1 MTRIVLVLLTIA
13 ALFASAVGMATAQVT
28 EPSGQVNVINGASTD
43 PVVVTAGGTEIANGL
58 TYGEDAVAATL
69 ASGNYEVVF
78 AGGSVDSSAPITVG
92 PVTAQTVVSGFGPDS
107 AQAYGVD
114 TAPIEAGMAKVTV
127 WNATEAIVDA
137 TVDGLA
143 PEEIAPGG
151 GLPTMVVAAGT
162 TVEIVID
169 GVARDVTAGADS
181 YTDVFAVDDTVDLKI
196 AVAVIASM
204 TDLIAG
210 LSPTPPDTTLPPPL
224 LVTIPDTAGETAA
237 DATTQLE
244 DAGFVV
250 TESFEQSDTVD
261 EGLVIRTQPAAGNEV
276 PEGSI
281 VDIVISA
288 GGELVIVPDVTG
300 QPASDAEVTIQDAG
314 LRISTQPESSIEV
327 DPGLVIATEPPA
339 DTEVEAGTTV
349 TMFISTGPARVVIPD
364 VTGETQ
370 EEATLILEDL
380 GLVVATV
387 EDASNEVED
396 GLVITTTPLAGTEV
410 DEGSTVTMTV
420 STGREDPGPNA
431 ASVAT
436 AISSSGILTVS
447 GINFLPDSV
456 AESVIIGT
464 NISASETVDAN
475 GLWQSELDMSS
486 LPGGTVYQLLVTG
499 TDAEGNAFEDV
510 QTVPSIPSEDS
521 GVPLWVWIVGGLLL
535 LAIVGVIIWL
545 VQRNE
550 DDAAA
555 ADGADSPSGTTGA

>member
-210 LSPTPPDTTLPPPL
+210 LSPTPPDTTVPPPL

-261 EGLVIRTQPAAGNEV
+261 QGLVIRTQPAAGNEV

-550 DDAAA
+550 GDGAA
-555 ADGADSPSGTTGA
+555 ADEAGTPSGTTEA

>member
-13 ALFASAVGMATAQVT
+13 ALIASAVGMATAQVT

-69 ASGNYEVVF
+69 ASGNYQVVF

-181 YTDVFAVDDTVDLKI
+181 YTDVFAVDDTVELKI
-196 AVAVIASM
+196 ALAVIPSM

-210 LSPTPPDTTLPPPL
+210 LSPTPPDTTVPPPL

-250 TESFEQSDTVD
+250 TESFEPSDTVD

-300 QPASDAEVTIQDAG
+300 QPASDAEVAIQDAG

-327 DPGLVIATEPPA
+327 DPGLVVATEPPA
-339 DTEVEAGTTV
+339 GTEVEAGTTV

-387 EDASNEVED
+387 EDASNEVEE
-396 GLVITTTPLAGTEV
+396 GLVITTTPLAGTQV
-410 DEGSTVTMTV
+410 DEGSTVTLTV

-464 NISASETVDAN
+464 NISASATVDAN

-545 VQRNE
+545 VQRDE
-550 DDAAA
+550 GDAAA
-555 ADGADSPSGTTGA
+555 AGDAGTPSGTPEA

>member
-1 MTRIVLVLLTIA
+1 MTRIALVVLTLA
-13 ALFASAVGMATAQVT
+13 ALFASVVGAATAQVT
-28 EPSGQVNVINGASTD
+28 EPSGQVNVVNGASTD
-43 PVVVTAGGTEIANGL
+43 PVVVTAGATEIANGL

-69 ASGNYEVVF
+69 ASGSYDVVF
-78 AGGSVDSSAPITVG
+78 VGGSVDSSAPITVG

-107 AQAYGVD
+107 AQAYAVD
-114 TAPIEAGMAKVTV
+114 TAPIDAGMAKVTV

-151 GLPTMVVAAGT
+151 GLPTIVVSGGT

-196 AVAVIASM
+196 AVAVIPSM

-210 LSPTPPDTTLPPPL
+210 LSPTPPDTTIPPPL
-224 LVTIPDTAGETAA
+224 LVTIPDTTGETAT

-250 TESFEQSDTVD
+250 TESLEPSDTVD

-281 VDIVISA
+281 VDIVVSA

-300 QPASDAEVTIQDAG
+300 QPASEAEVAIQDAG
-314 LRISTQPESSIEV
+314 LRISTEPESSVEV
-327 DPGLVIATEPPA
+327 EPGLVIATEPPA
-339 DTEVEAGTTV
+339 GAEVEAGTTV
-349 TMFISTGPARVVIPD
+349 TMFISTGPASVVIPD

-387 EDASNEVED
+387 EDASNEVEE

-464 NISASETVDAN
+464 NISASATVDAN
-475 GLWQSELDMSS
+475 GIWQSELDMSS
-486 LPGGTVYQLLVTG
+486 LDGGTVYQLLVTG
-499 TDAEGNAFEDV
+499 TDAEGNPFEDV

-521 GVPLWVWIVGGLLL
+521 GVPLWVWLVGGLLL
-535 LAIVGVIIWL
+535 LAVVGVIIWL

-550 DDAAA
+550 AAAGTVDDA
-555 ADGADSPSGTTGA
+555 GTPSGT

>member
-13 ALFASAVGMATAQVT
+13 ALFASVVGAATAQVT
-28 EPSGQVNVINGASTD
+28 EPSGQVSVVNGASTD
-43 PVVVTAGGTEIANGL
+43 PVVVTAGATEIANGL

-69 ASGNYEVVF
+69 ASGSYDVVF
-78 AGGSVDSSAPITVG
+78 AGGSVDSSAPITAG

-107 AQAYGVD
+107 AQAYAVD
-114 TAPIEAGMAKVTV
+114 TAPIDAGMAKVTV

-162 TVEIVID
+162 TLEIVID
-169 GVARDVTAGADS
+169 GVVRDVTAGADS

-196 AVAVIASM
+196 AVAVIPSM

-210 LSPTPPDTTLPPPL
+210 LSPTPPDTTIPPPL
-224 LVTIPDTAGETAA
+224 LVTIPDTTGEAA
-237 DATTQLE
+237 TDATTQLE

-250 TESFEQSDTVD
+250 TESFEPSDTVD

-300 QPASDAEVTIQDAG
+300 QPASDAEVAIQDAG
-314 LRISTQPESSIEV
+314 LRISTEPESSVEV
-327 DPGLVIATEPPA
+327 EPGLVIATEPPA
-339 DTEVEAGTTV
+339 GAEVEAGTTV
-349 TMFISTGPARVVIPD
+349 TMFISTGPASVVIPD

-387 EDASNEVED
+387 EDASNEVEE

-464 NISASETVDAN
+464 NISASATVDAN
-475 GLWQSELDMSS
+475 GIWQSELDMSS
-486 LPGGTVYQLLVTG
+486 LDGGTVYQLLVTG
-499 TDAEGNAFEDV
+499 TDAEGNPFEDV

-521 GVPLWVWIVGGLLL
+521 GVPLWVWLVGGLLL
-535 LAIVGVIIWL
+535 LAVVGVIIWL

-550 DDAAA
+550 AAAGTVDDA
-555 ADGADSPSGTTGA
+555 GTPSGT

>member
-210 LSPTPPDTTLPPPL
+210 LSPTPPDTTVPPPL

-261 EGLVIRTQPAAGNEV
+261 QGLVIRTQPAAGNEV

>member
-210 LSPTPPDTTLPPPL
+210 LSPTPPDTTVPPPL